1 MKSTV
6 LMALAAL
13 LVLAVPTARA
23 SDTTVAQALAGNP
36 EFSTLNRAIE
46 AAGLGDALN
55 GASALTVLAPTN
67 EAFAALP
74 AGTLEGLLSPERK
87 ADLVKLLQGHVLGAA
102 YTADALKT
110 RRSVATLGGTE
121 VRPALVRG
129 KLRVNDE
136 ARVAAKAIKVANGYV
151 LVIDKVL
158 LP

>member
-1 MKSTV
+1 MKPAS
-6 LMALAAL
+6 LLAFLALLALAD
-13 LVLAVPTARA
+13 PTARA
-23 SDTTVAQALAGNP
+23 SDTTLAQALASNP
-36 EFSTLNRAIE
+36 ELSTLSRAIE
-46 AAGLGDALN
+46 AAGLGEALT

-67 EAFAALP
+67 DAFAALP
-74 AGTLEGLLSPERK
+74 AGTLDGLLAPERK

-121 VRPALVRG
+121 VKPALVRG

-136 ARVAAKAIKVANGYV
+136 ARVAGKAVKVANGYV

>member
-1 MKSTV
+1 MKPAS
-6 LMALAAL
+6 LLAFLAL
-13 LVLAVPTARA
+13 LALAVPTARA
-23 SDTTVAQALAGNP
+23 GDTTLAEALASNP
-36 EFSTLNRAIE
+36 ELSTLNRAIE
-46 AAGLGDALN
+46 AAGLGAALT
-55 GASALTVLAPTN
+55 GATALTVLAPTN

-74 AGTLEGLLSPERK
+74 AGTLEGLLAPERK

-121 VRPALVRG
+121 VKPSLVRG
-129 KLRVNDE
+129 KLRINEE
-136 ARVAAKAIKVANGYV
+136 ARVAGKTIKVANGYV